1 MGLNPGDTLQGGK
14 YTIEKRLRV
23 GLTSVSYL
31 AKRDDGSRWAIKVL
45 DPQVLV
51 GLSEAER
58 NRAESLFMQEAV
70 KLARCSG
77 TPHIVKSE
85 MPFKEGELVCLPVEY
100 LSGNSLAERPQPR
113 LTEAVA
119 LNYIRQIGE
128 ALAVVHGQGLVHR
141 DIWPSNIFLRI
152 EGNRVDAVLAGFG
165 LAVDCDTALTR
176 TRAKELVDGFSPYEL
191 YGRGQTVG
199 AYTDV
204 YSLAATLY
212 ELLTGVVPVSAL
224 DRKNGTQALEPL
236 QIKNPDVTGGVVKA
250 IEAGMVVW
258 PTEKRPQSVAKWLKM
273 LKAGQRANV
282 LSAANLEVKQKSG
295 QTTVKE
301 PVNWAKWSVIVALL
315 AGLAPVMMWFVDR
328 LDDDSGGQ
336 VPEPSSLE
344 KSPTEENYIEKS
356 PQDPEIEGSEQKS
369 NSPDTAP

>member
-51 GLSEAER
+51 GLSEADR

-141 DIWPSNIFLRI
+141 DIRPRNIFLRI
-152 EGNRVDAVLAGFG
+152 DGSRVDAVLAGFG
-165 LAVDCDTALTR
+165 LAVNCDTELTR
-176 TRAKELVDGFSPYEL
+176 TRTKELIDGFSPYEL
-191 YGRGQTVG
+191 YGHGQPVG

-224 DRKNGTQALEPL
+224 DRKNGTKALEPI
-236 QIKNPDVTGGVVKA
+236 QMKNPDVTGGTAQAV
-250 IEAGMVVW
+250 EAGMVVW
-258 PTEKRPQSVAKWLKM
+258 PTEKRPQSVADWLKM
-273 LKAGQRANV
+273 LKAGQRATGQSV
-282 LSAANLEVKQKSG
+282 ANLEVKQKTG
-295 QTTVKE
+295 QVTAKK
-301 PVNWAKWSVIVALL
+301 PVDWPKWSVIVALL
-315 AGLAPVMMWFVDR
+315 AVIAPVMMWFVDK
-328 LDDDSGGQ
+328 LDADSDGK
-336 VPEPSSLE
+336 VPEPS
-344 KSPTEENYIEKS
+344 TIEESTTEKS
-356 PQDPEIEGSEQKS
+356 PQVPETEGSEQKS
-369 NSPDTAP
+369 SSPDTAP